1 MFFNKKGI
9 VWRAVLVLFLL
20 CTASPLMLHNDNWLV
35 ILLVLNM
42 IALALWELGAY
53 LVKICHPDYTDRY

>member
-20 CTASPLMLHNDNWLV
+20 CTASPLMLHNLV
-35 ILLVLNM
+35 CIETDRGE
-42 IALALWELGAY
+42 IACTQILGA
-53 LVKICHPDYTDRY
+53 KT